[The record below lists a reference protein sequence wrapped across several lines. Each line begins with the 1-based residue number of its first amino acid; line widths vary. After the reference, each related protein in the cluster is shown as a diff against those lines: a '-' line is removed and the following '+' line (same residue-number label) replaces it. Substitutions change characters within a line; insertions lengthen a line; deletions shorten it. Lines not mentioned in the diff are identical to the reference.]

1 MILNVIVDVLF
12 TVDIIVF
19 FNTSYFEANEYV
31 TDRKRI
37 AKNYLGGWFTLDF
50 IAVFPFDKVIRLLH
64 TSTSNEALHSVG
76 KFAKLTRFYRAA
88 KLLRLIKMS
97 KLAKERQKMSDTI

>member
-64 TSTSNEALHSVG
+64 T
-76 KFAKLTRFYRAA
+76 
-88 KLLRLIKMS
+88 
-97 KLAKERQKMSDTI
+97 